1 MFVYIPNRTFM
12 EANTTIFEEQSPVS
26 RVWDYTDRLAA
37 LFVDICDFIGIP
49 VDIPWGLQTQGEEEL
64 FYAD

>member
-1 MFVYIPNRTFM
+1 LFVYIPNRTFM
-12 EANTTIFEEQSPVS
+12 EANTIIFEEQSPVS

-49 VDIPWGLQTQGEEEL
+49 VDIPKGLQTQNEGL

>member
-1 MFVYIPNRTFM
+1 M
-12 EANTTIFEEQSPVS
+12 EANTIIFEEQSPVS

-49 VDIPWGLQTQGEEEL
+49 VDIPKGLQTQNEGL